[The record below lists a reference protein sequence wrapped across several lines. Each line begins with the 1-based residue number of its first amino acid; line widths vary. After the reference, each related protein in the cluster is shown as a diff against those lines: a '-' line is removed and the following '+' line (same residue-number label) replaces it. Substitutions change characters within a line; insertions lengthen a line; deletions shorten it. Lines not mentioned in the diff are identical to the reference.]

1 MNNPAFIVDGQMEK
15 KIINYFCPE
24 RPVRLLNCN
33 GKDVTLNAA
42 AKKIA
47 SLIRL
52 MKRNTPVIIIFDKEK
67 RNDSADNIAKGLLS
81 EIKKQKIHDVDILIG
96 VPDIMMEN
104 WMLASI
110 DGINSYY
117 NLNYAQRAFEGK
129 NGKAKLKEIIKP
141 RIYHETED
149 GPEIIKKCNIGNIY
163 TNSYSFKMFYNKI
176 EYLNCKMLNMPTLS

>member
-15 KIINYFCPE
+15 KIIDHFCPE
-24 RPVRLLNCN
+24 KPVRLLNCN
-33 GKDVTLNAA
+33 GRDVTLKAA

-52 MKRNTPVIIIFDKEK
+52 MKRNTPIIIIFDKEK
-67 RNDSADNIAKGLLS
+67 RNDSADNIALKLLS
-81 EIKKQKIHDVDILIG
+81 EIKEQKIHDVDILIG

-117 NLNYAQRAFEGK
+117 NLNYIQKNFEGK
-129 NGKAKLKEIIKP
+129 NGKAKLKAIIKP

-149 GPEIIKKCNIGNIY
+149 GPEIIKRCDIKNIY
-163 TNSYSFKMFYNKI
+163 INSHSFKTFCDKI
-176 EYLNCKMLNMPTLS
+176 KYLNCAMLKMPNFT